1 LPFSLSETF
10 GNFRGAYV
18 FLVRTRDFLKVDRY
32 DFQKKPRNFRSQNCQ
47 KLPGSRCAFA
57 VANPPEVITDDGR
70 VRYRTVADVSSQA
83 SNRGASRRV
92 RDTRPDARVQPASI
106 RPPHEGCRKQAR
118 GESKEPPGT
127 MSQVRTFAGL
137 RIQDREGKKLATVA
151 VEVSRRG
158 VRLEGKK
165 GTLGNFPYQ
174 SIGSWTRAS
183 ARSLGLVVA
192 ANDAQ
197 REVILHADDPKVV
210 EAVLTAIDAMVQS
223 ILHEMSNSPG
233 GTDAMQTTNV
243 EATYATPNASSGSEG
258 EGEVGG
264 DGTTRAS
271 SSPAEVS
278 SKDGPQMT
286 RTESVAKMR
295 AAAADKKRREAENR
309 AVLAERDLAATVK
322 ELAELRATLAASGA
336 EGADTAVNNSP
347 DATGLASDLKLAQLE
362 EELRNVRAQ
371 LDSAIERQDAVAE
384 RELRVSNRERAVAE
398 AELEDV
404 EAEEALK
411 TQLAEASN
419 GARDAERA
427 LEASAREVERLR
439 SELDEMPRIIP
450 ASPVQGVNDAGR
462 LAELERER
470 DEWRARSENLSEEL
484 DKAKAAAEAAAQV
497 SEALAA
503 KAATPAKSAA
513 SEKAAAT
520 SAPFSPE
527 DESLRAEALRRAADS
542 ERECTA
548 AREETREARRASKE
562 AAWRADVAEEKA
574 KVAEGRAAAAE
585 ARARQSAA
593 AAESAGSLNLEA
605 AGVEAK
611 TELVDVKIKL
621 RAATAELSEAKKAVD
636 GAREEADS
644 ARAAAAQLSASAAT
658 NAAAAAAYYSMQQGA
673 GGMDHR
679 EADTKAKDA
688 SSEVYSR
695 MATDADA
702 ARIGTPGSSG
712 NSPHTSATAAAT
724 AVAMQSHA
732 EAEGLRIELEQA
744 RSDLRRH
751 EERARAVAG
760 DLDAAWTSAGEAHMG
775 SRHLATELDRA
786 KAESDLLAHELQGN
800 KSYELIA
807 SERARFEA
815 RLAAANDVS
824 RRLGEEKGDLEA
836 ALKAESRERARVEH
850 ARETLEKH
858 LTDADTQIAS
868 LREELARTLGHL
880 TAARDEA
887 AAASLARTELE
898 IEMRSMRHD
907 ADEVTARLD
916 EHADANASELEAA
929 ARDRTRLAE
938 ALREVTAERDAALR
952 R

>member
-1 LPFSLSETF
+1 
-10 GNFRGAYV
+10 
-18 FLVRTRDFLKVDRY
+18 
-32 DFQKKPRNFRSQNCQ
+32 
-47 KLPGSRCAFA
+47 
-57 VANPPEVITDDGR
+57 
-70 VRYRTVADVSSQA
+70 
-83 SNRGASRRV
+83 
-92 RDTRPDARVQPASI
+92 
-106 RPPHEGCRKQAR
+106 
-118 GESKEPPGT
+118 

-183 ARSLGLVVA
+183 TRSLGLVVA

-322 ELAELRATLAASGA
+322 ELAELRATLATSGA

-371 LDSAIERQDAVAE
+371 LDSAIERRDAVAE

-411 TQLAEASN
+411 TQLTEVSN
-419 GARDAERA
+419 GRRDAERA

-439 SELDEMPRIIP
+439 SELDERPRIIP
-450 ASPVQGVNDAGR
+450 ATPAQSND
-462 LAELERER
+462 AELERER

-503 KAATPAKSAA
+503 KAATPAKSAT
-513 SEKAAAT
+513 SEKSAAT

-621 RAATAELSEAKKAVD
+621 RAAEAELSEAKKAVD

-658 NAAAAAAYYSMQQGA
+658 NAAAAAAYYSMQQGG

-695 MATDADA
+695 MATDAD
-702 ARIGTPGSSG
+702 RIGTPGSSG

-907 ADEVTARLD
+907 ADEVTRRLD

>member
-1 LPFSLSETF
+1 
-10 GNFRGAYV
+10 
-18 FLVRTRDFLKVDRY
+18 
-32 DFQKKPRNFRSQNCQ
+32 
-47 KLPGSRCAFA
+47 
-57 VANPPEVITDDGR
+57 
-70 VRYRTVADVSSQA
+70 
-83 SNRGASRRV
+83 
-92 RDTRPDARVQPASI
+92 
-106 RPPHEGCRKQAR
+106 
-118 GESKEPPGT
+118 

-183 ARSLGLVVA
+183 TRSLGLVVA

-258 EGEVGG
+258 EGELGG

-322 ELAELRATLAASGA
+322 ELAELRATLATSGA

-347 DATGLASDLKLAQLE
+347 DATGLASDLKVAQLE

-384 RELRVSNRERAVAE
+384 HELRVSNRERAVAE

-411 TQLAEASN
+411 TQLTEASN
-419 GARDAERA
+419 GRRDAERA

-439 SELDEMPRIIP
+439 SELDERPRIIP
-450 ASPVQGVNDAGR
+450 ATPARSND
-462 LAELERER
+462 AELERER

-513 SEKAAAT
+513 SEKST
-520 SAPFSPE
+520 SSAPFSPE

-593 AAESAGSLNLEA
+593 AAEAAGSLNLEA

-621 RAATAELSEAKKAVD
+621 RAAEAELSEAKKAVD

-695 MATDADA
+695 MATDAD
-702 ARIGTPGSSG
+702 RIGTPGSSG

-807 SERARFEA
+807 SERARFEG

-858 LTDADTQIAS
+858 LTDADMQIAS

-887 AAASLARTELE
+887 ASASLARTELE

-907 ADEVTARLD
+907 TDEVTRRLD

>member
-1 LPFSLSETF
+1 
-10 GNFRGAYV
+10 
-18 FLVRTRDFLKVDRY
+18 
-32 DFQKKPRNFRSQNCQ
+32 
-47 KLPGSRCAFA
+47 
-57 VANPPEVITDDGR
+57 
-70 VRYRTVADVSSQA
+70 
-83 SNRGASRRV
+83 
-92 RDTRPDARVQPASI
+92 
-106 RPPHEGCRKQAR
+106 
-118 GESKEPPGT
+118 

-183 ARSLGLVVA
+183 TRSLGLVVA

-322 ELAELRATLAASGA
+322 ELAELRATLATSGA

-347 DATGLASDLKLAQLE
+347 DATGLASDLKVAQLE

-371 LDSAIERQDAVAE
+371 LDSAIERRDAVAE

-411 TQLAEASN
+411 TQLTEASN
-419 GARDAERA
+419 GRRDAERA

-439 SELDEMPRIIP
+439 SELDERPRIIP
-450 ASPVQGVNDAGR
+450 ATPARSNDAGR

-503 KAATPAKSAA
+503 KAATPAKSAT
-513 SEKAAAT
+513 SEKSAAT

-621 RAATAELSEAKKAVD
+621 RAAEAELSEAKKAVD

-658 NAAAAAAYYSMQQGA
+658 NAAAAAAYYSMQQ
-673 GGMDHR
+673 
-679 EADTKAKDA
+679 
-688 SSEVYSR
+688 
-695 MATDADA
+695 
-702 ARIGTPGSSG
+702 
-712 NSPHTSATAAAT
+712 AAA
-724 AVAMQSHA
+724 
-732 EAEGLRIELEQA
+732 G
-744 RSDLRRH
+744 
-751 EERARAVAG
+751 
-760 DLDAAWTSAGEAHMG
+760 WT
-775 SRHLATELDRA
+775 
-786 KAESDLLAHELQGN
+786 
-800 KSYELIA
+800 
-807 SERARFEA
+807 
-815 RLAAANDVS
+815 
-824 RRLGEEKGDLEA
+824 
-836 ALKAESRERARVEH
+836 
-850 ARETLEKH
+850 
-858 LTDADTQIAS
+858 
-868 LREELARTLGHL
+868 
-880 TAARDEA
+880 
-887 AAASLARTELE
+887 
-898 IEMRSMRHD
+898 
-907 ADEVTARLD
+907 TARL
-916 EHADANASELEAA
+916 
-929 ARDRTRLAE
+929 TR
-938 ALREVTAERDAALR
+938 RPRMR
-952 R
+952 RVRCTPAWRRMRRGPNWNPGVVW

>member
-1 LPFSLSETF
+1 
-10 GNFRGAYV
+10 
-18 FLVRTRDFLKVDRY
+18 
-32 DFQKKPRNFRSQNCQ
+32 
-47 KLPGSRCAFA
+47 
-57 VANPPEVITDDGR
+57 
-70 VRYRTVADVSSQA
+70 
-83 SNRGASRRV
+83 
-92 RDTRPDARVQPASI
+92 
-106 RPPHEGCRKQAR
+106 
-118 GESKEPPGT
+118 

-183 ARSLGLVVA
+183 TRSLGLVVA

-322 ELAELRATLAASGA
+322 ELAELRATLATSGA

-371 LDSAIERQDAVAE
+371 LDSAIERRDAVAE

-411 TQLAEASN
+411 TQLTEASN
-419 GARDAERA
+419 GRRDAERA

-439 SELDEMPRIIP
+439 SELDERPRIIP
-450 ASPVQGVNDAGR
+450 ATPARSNDAGR

-503 KAATPAKSAA
+503 KAATPAKSAT
-513 SEKAAAT
+513 SEKSAAT
-520 SAPFSPE
+520 SAPFSSRGRVPPGGGA
-527 DESLRAEALRRAADS
+527 S
-542 ERECTA
+542 
-548 AREETREARRASKE
+548 TR
-562 AAWRADVAEEKA
+562 
-574 KVAEGRAAAAE
+574 G
-585 ARARQSAA
+585 
-593 AAESAGSLNLEA
+593 GL
-605 AGVEAK
+605 
-611 TELVDVKIKL
+611 
-621 RAATAELSEAKKAVD
+621 
-636 GAREEADS
+636 GAR
-644 ARAAAAQLSASAAT
+644 
-658 NAAAAAAYYSMQQGA
+658 
-673 GGMDHR
+673 
-679 EADTKAKDA
+679 
-688 SSEVYSR
+688 VY
-695 MATDADA
+695 
-702 ARIGTPGSSG
+702 GCP
-712 NSPHTSATAAAT
+712 
-724 AVAMQSHA
+724 
-732 EAEGLRIELEQA
+732 
-744 RSDLRRH
+744 
-751 EERARAVAG
+751 
-760 DLDAAWTSAGEAHMG
+760 
-775 SRHLATELDRA
+775 
-786 KAESDLLAHELQGN
+786 
-800 KSYELIA
+800 
-807 SERARFEA
+807 
-815 RLAAANDVS
+815 
-824 RRLGEEKGDLEA
+824 
-836 ALKAESRERARVEH
+836 
-850 ARETLEKH
+850 
-858 LTDADTQIAS
+858 
-868 LREELARTLGHL
+868 
-880 TAARDEA
+880 
-887 AAASLARTELE
+887 
-898 IEMRSMRHD
+898 
-907 ADEVTARLD
+907 
-916 EHADANASELEAA
+916 
-929 ARDRTRLAE
+929 
-938 ALREVTAERDAALR
+938 
-952 R
+952 

>member
-1 LPFSLSETF
+1 
-10 GNFRGAYV
+10 
-18 FLVRTRDFLKVDRY
+18 
-32 DFQKKPRNFRSQNCQ
+32 
-47 KLPGSRCAFA
+47 
-57 VANPPEVITDDGR
+57 
-70 VRYRTVADVSSQA
+70 
-83 SNRGASRRV
+83 
-92 RDTRPDARVQPASI
+92 
-106 RPPHEGCRKQAR
+106 
-118 GESKEPPGT
+118 

-183 ARSLGLVVA
+183 TRSLGLVVA

-322 ELAELRATLAASGA
+322 ELAELRATLATSGA

-347 DATGLASDLKLAQLE
+347 DATGLASDLKVAQLE

-371 LDSAIERQDAVAE
+371 LDSAIERRDAVAE

-411 TQLAEASN
+411 TQLTEASN
-419 GARDAERA
+419 GRRDAERA

-439 SELDEMPRIIP
+439 SELDERPRIIP
-450 ASPVQGVNDAGR
+450 ATPARSNDAGR

-503 KAATPAKSAA
+503 KAATPAKSAT
-513 SEKAAAT
+513 SEKSAAT

-621 RAATAELSEAKKAVD
+621 RAAEAELSEAKKAVD

-658 NAAAAAAYYSMQQGA
+658 NAAAAAAYYSMQQGG

-702 ARIGTPGSSG
+702 A
-712 NSPHTSATAAAT
+712 
-724 AVAMQSHA
+724 
-732 EAEGLRIELEQA
+732 ELEPRGRLVIHRIRQPPP
-744 RSDLRRH
+744 RR
-751 EERARAVAG
+751 RRW
-760 DLDAAWTSAGEAHMG
+760 LCSPT
-775 SRHLATELDRA
+775 
-786 KAESDLLAHELQGN
+786 
-800 KSYELIA
+800 
-807 SERARFEA
+807 
-815 RLAAANDVS
+815 
-824 RRLGEEKGDLEA
+824 RRL
-836 ALKAESRERARVEH
+836 RAS
-850 ARETLEKH
+850 
-858 LTDADTQIAS
+858 AS
-868 LREELARTLGHL
+868 
-880 TAARDEA
+880 
-887 AAASLARTELE
+887 SW
-898 IEMRSMRHD
+898 
-907 ADEVTARLD
+907 
-916 EHADANASELEAA
+916 N
-929 ARDRTRLAE
+929 
-938 ALREVTAERDAALR
+938 R
-952 R
+952 RGPI

>member
-1 LPFSLSETF
+1 
-10 GNFRGAYV
+10 
-18 FLVRTRDFLKVDRY
+18 
-32 DFQKKPRNFRSQNCQ
+32 
-47 KLPGSRCAFA
+47 
-57 VANPPEVITDDGR
+57 
-70 VRYRTVADVSSQA
+70 
-83 SNRGASRRV
+83 
-92 RDTRPDARVQPASI
+92 
-106 RPPHEGCRKQAR
+106 
-118 GESKEPPGT
+118 

-183 ARSLGLVVA
+183 TRSLGLVVA

-258 EGEVGG
+258 EGELGG

-322 ELAELRATLAASGA
+322 ELAELRATLATSGA

-347 DATGLASDLKLAQLE
+347 DATGLASDLKVAQLE

-411 TQLAEASN
+411 TQLTEALN

-439 SELDEMPRIIP
+439 SELDERPRIIP
-450 ASPVQGVNDAGR
+450 ATPARSNDAGR

-513 SEKAAAT
+513 SEKST
-520 SAPFSPE
+520 SSAPFSPE

-621 RAATAELSEAKKAVD
+621 RAAEAELSEAKKAVD

-658 NAAAAAAYYSMQQGA
+658 NAAAAAAYYSMQQGG

-760 DLDAAWTSAGEAHMG
+760 DLDAAWTSAVEAHMG

-907 ADEVTARLD
+907 ADEVTRRLD

-938 ALREVTAERDAALR
+938 AVREVTAERDAALR

>member
-1 LPFSLSETF
+1 
-10 GNFRGAYV
+10 
-18 FLVRTRDFLKVDRY
+18 
-32 DFQKKPRNFRSQNCQ
+32 
-47 KLPGSRCAFA
+47 
-57 VANPPEVITDDGR
+57 
-70 VRYRTVADVSSQA
+70 
-83 SNRGASRRV
+83 
-92 RDTRPDARVQPASI
+92 
-106 RPPHEGCRKQAR
+106 
-118 GESKEPPGT
+118 

-183 ARSLGLVVA
+183 TRSLGLVVA

-258 EGEVGG
+258 EGELGG

-322 ELAELRATLAASGA
+322 ELAELRATLATSGA

-347 DATGLASDLKLAQLE
+347 DATGLVSDLKLAQLE

-371 LDSAIERQDAVAE
+371 LDSAIERRDAVAE

-411 TQLAEASN
+411 TQLTEASN
-419 GARDAERA
+419 GRRDAERA

-439 SELDEMPRIIP
+439 SELDERPRIIP
-450 ASPVQGVNDAGR
+450 ATPAQSND
-462 LAELERER
+462 AELERER

-503 KAATPAKSAA
+503 KAATPAKSAT
-513 SEKAAAT
+513 SEKSAAT

-621 RAATAELSEAKKAVD
+621 RAAEAELSEAKKAVD

-658 NAAAAAAYYSMQQGA
+658 NAAAAAAYYSMQHGT

-695 MATDADA
+695 MATDAD
-702 ARIGTPGSSG
+702 RIGTPGSSG

-907 ADEVTARLD
+907 ADEVTRRLD

>member
-1 LPFSLSETF
+1 
-10 GNFRGAYV
+10 
-18 FLVRTRDFLKVDRY
+18 
-32 DFQKKPRNFRSQNCQ
+32 
-47 KLPGSRCAFA
+47 
-57 VANPPEVITDDGR
+57 
-70 VRYRTVADVSSQA
+70 
-83 SNRGASRRV
+83 
-92 RDTRPDARVQPASI
+92 
-106 RPPHEGCRKQAR
+106 
-118 GESKEPPGT
+118 

-183 ARSLGLVVA
+183 TRSLGLVVA

-210 EAVLTAIDAMVQS
+210 EAVLIAIDAMVQA
-223 ILHEMSNSPG
+223 ILHEMSNYPG

-322 ELAELRATLAASGA
+322 ELAELRATLATSGA

-513 SEKAAAT
+513 SEKSAAT

-542 ERECTA
+542 ERELTA

-621 RAATAELSEAKKAVD
+621 RAAEAELSEAKKAVD

-658 NAAAAAAYYSMQQGA
+658 NAAAAAAYYSMQQSGV
-673 GGMDHR
+673 GMDHR

-824 RRLGEEKGDLEA
+824 RRLGEEKGDVEA

-907 ADEVTARLD
+907 ADEVTRRLD

>member
-1 LPFSLSETF
+1 
-10 GNFRGAYV
+10 
-18 FLVRTRDFLKVDRY
+18 
-32 DFQKKPRNFRSQNCQ
+32 
-47 KLPGSRCAFA
+47 
-57 VANPPEVITDDGR
+57 
-70 VRYRTVADVSSQA
+70 
-83 SNRGASRRV
+83 
-92 RDTRPDARVQPASI
+92 
-106 RPPHEGCRKQAR
+106 
-118 GESKEPPGT
+118 

-183 ARSLGLVVA
+183 TRSLGLVVA

-258 EGEVGG
+258 EGELGG

-322 ELAELRATLAASGA
+322 ELAELRATLATSGA

-347 DATGLASDLKLAQLE
+347 DATGLASDLKVAQLE

-371 LDSAIERQDAVAE
+371 LDSAIERRDAVAE

-411 TQLAEASN
+411 TQLTEASN
-419 GARDAERA
+419 GRRDAERA

-439 SELDEMPRIIP
+439 SELDERPRIIP
-450 ASPVQGVNDAGR
+450 ATPVQGVNDAGR

-513 SEKAAAT
+513 SEKSAAT

-574 KVAEGRAAAAE
+574 KVVEGRAAAAE

-593 AAESAGSLNLEA
+593 AAEAAGSLNLEA

-621 RAATAELSEAKKAVD
+621 RAAEAELSEAKKAVD

-658 NAAAAAAYYSMQQGA
+658 NAAAAAAYYSMQQGG

-695 MATDADA
+695 MATDAD
-702 ARIGTPGSSG
+702 RIGTPGSSG

-907 ADEVTARLD
+907 ADEVTRRLD

>member
-1 LPFSLSETF
+1 
-10 GNFRGAYV
+10 
-18 FLVRTRDFLKVDRY
+18 
-32 DFQKKPRNFRSQNCQ
+32 
-47 KLPGSRCAFA
+47 
-57 VANPPEVITDDGR
+57 
-70 VRYRTVADVSSQA
+70 
-83 SNRGASRRV
+83 
-92 RDTRPDARVQPASI
+92 
-106 RPPHEGCRKQAR
+106 
-118 GESKEPPGT
+118 

-183 ARSLGLVVA
+183 TRSLGLVVA

-322 ELAELRATLAASGA
+322 ELAELRATLATSGA

-347 DATGLASDLKLAQLE
+347 DATGLASDLKVAQLE

-371 LDSAIERQDAVAE
+371 LDSAIERRDAVAE

-411 TQLAEASN
+411 TQLTEASN
-419 GARDAERA
+419 GRRDAERA

-439 SELDEMPRIIP
+439 SELDERPRIIP
-450 ASPVQGVNDAGR
+450 ATPARSNDAGR

-503 KAATPAKSAA
+503 KAATPAKSAT
-513 SEKAAAT
+513 SEKSAAT

-621 RAATAELSEAKKAVD
+621 RAAEAELSEAKKAVD

-658 NAAAAAAYYSMQQGA
+658 NAAAAAAYYSMQQ
-673 GGMDHR
+673 
-679 EADTKAKDA
+679 
-688 SSEVYSR
+688 
-695 MATDADA
+695 
-702 ARIGTPGSSG
+702 
-712 NSPHTSATAAAT
+712 AAA
-724 AVAMQSHA
+724 
-732 EAEGLRIELEQA
+732 G
-744 RSDLRRH
+744 
-751 EERARAVAG
+751 
-760 DLDAAWTSAGEAHMG
+760 WT
-775 SRHLATELDRA
+775 
-786 KAESDLLAHELQGN
+786 
-800 KSYELIA
+800 
-807 SERARFEA
+807 
-815 RLAAANDVS
+815 
-824 RRLGEEKGDLEA
+824 
-836 ALKAESRERARVEH
+836 
-850 ARETLEKH
+850 
-858 LTDADTQIAS
+858 
-868 LREELARTLGHL
+868 
-880 TAARDEA
+880 
-887 AAASLARTELE
+887 
-898 IEMRSMRHD
+898 
-907 ADEVTARLD
+907 TARLTRRPRMRRVRCTP
-916 EHADANASELEAA
+916 AWRRMPTRPELEP
-929 ARDRTRLAE
+929 RGRLVIHRIRQPPPRRRRWLCSPTRR
-938 ALREVTAERDAALR
+938 LRASASSWNR
-952 R
+952 RGPI

>member
-1 LPFSLSETF
+1 
-10 GNFRGAYV
+10 
-18 FLVRTRDFLKVDRY
+18 
-32 DFQKKPRNFRSQNCQ
+32 
-47 KLPGSRCAFA
+47 
-57 VANPPEVITDDGR
+57 
-70 VRYRTVADVSSQA
+70 
-83 SNRGASRRV
+83 
-92 RDTRPDARVQPASI
+92 
-106 RPPHEGCRKQAR
+106 
-118 GESKEPPGT
+118 

-183 ARSLGLVVA
+183 TRSLGLVVA

-322 ELAELRATLAASGA
+322 ELAELRATLATSGA

-371 LDSAIERQDAVAE
+371 LDSAIERRDAVAE

-411 TQLAEASN
+411 TQLTEASN
-419 GARDAERA
+419 GRRDAERA

-439 SELDEMPRIIP
+439 SELDERPRIIP
-450 ASPVQGVNDAGR
+450 ATPAQSND
-462 LAELERER
+462 AELERER

-503 KAATPAKSAA
+503 KAATPAKSAT
-513 SEKAAAT
+513 SEKSAAT

-574 KVAEGRAAAAE
+574 KVAEGQAAAAE

-621 RAATAELSEAKKAVD
+621 RAAEAELSEAKKAVD

-658 NAAAAAAYYSMQQGA
+658 NAAAAAAYYSMQHGT

-695 MATDADA
+695 MATDAD
-702 ARIGTPGSSG
+702 RIGTPGSSG

-907 ADEVTARLD
+907 ADEVTRRLD

>member
-1 LPFSLSETF
+1 
-10 GNFRGAYV
+10 
-18 FLVRTRDFLKVDRY
+18 
-32 DFQKKPRNFRSQNCQ
+32 
-47 KLPGSRCAFA
+47 
-57 VANPPEVITDDGR
+57 
-70 VRYRTVADVSSQA
+70 
-83 SNRGASRRV
+83 
-92 RDTRPDARVQPASI
+92 
-106 RPPHEGCRKQAR
+106 
-118 GESKEPPGT
+118 

-183 ARSLGLVVA
+183 TRSLGLVVA

-258 EGEVGG
+258 EGELGG

-322 ELAELRATLAASGA
+322 ELAELRATLATSGA

-347 DATGLASDLKLAQLE
+347 DATGLASDLKVAQLE

-371 LDSAIERQDAVAE
+371 LDSAIERRDAVAE

-411 TQLAEASN
+411 TQLTEASN
-419 GARDAERA
+419 GRRDAERA

-439 SELDEMPRIIP
+439 SELDERPRVIP
-450 ASPVQGVNDAGR
+450 ATPAQSND
-462 LAELERER
+462 AELERER

-503 KAATPAKSAA
+503 KAATPAKSAT
-513 SEKAAAT
+513 SEKSAAT

-593 AAESAGSLNLEA
+593 AAEAAGSLNLEA

-621 RAATAELSEAKKAVD
+621 RAAEAELSEAKKAVD

-658 NAAAAAAYYSMQQGA
+658 NAAAAAAYYSMQQGG

-695 MATDADA
+695 MATDAD
-702 ARIGTPGSSG
+702 RIGTPGSSG

-907 ADEVTARLD
+907 ADEVTRRLD

>member
-1 LPFSLSETF
+1 
-10 GNFRGAYV
+10 
-18 FLVRTRDFLKVDRY
+18 
-32 DFQKKPRNFRSQNCQ
+32 
-47 KLPGSRCAFA
+47 
-57 VANPPEVITDDGR
+57 
-70 VRYRTVADVSSQA
+70 
-83 SNRGASRRV
+83 
-92 RDTRPDARVQPASI
+92 
-106 RPPHEGCRKQAR
+106 
-118 GESKEPPGT
+118 

-183 ARSLGLVVA
+183 TRSLGLVVA

-258 EGEVGG
+258 EGELGG

-322 ELAELRATLAASGA
+322 ELAELRATLATSGA

-347 DATGLASDLKLAQLE
+347 DATGLASDLKVAQLE

-371 LDSAIERQDAVAE
+371 LDSAIERRDAVAE

-411 TQLAEASN
+411 TQLTEALN

-439 SELDEMPRIIP
+439 SELDERPRIIP
-450 ASPVQGVNDAGR
+450 ATPAQSND
-462 LAELERER
+462 AELERER

-503 KAATPAKSAA
+503 KAATPAKPAK
-513 SEKAAAT
+513 SEKSAAT

-593 AAESAGSLNLEA
+593 AAEAAGSLNLEA

-621 RAATAELSEAKKAVD
+621 RAAEAELSEAKKAVD

-658 NAAAAAAYYSMQQGA
+658 NAAAAAAYYSMQQGG

-702 ARIGTPGSSG
+702 DRIGTPGSSG

-907 ADEVTARLD
+907 ADEVTRRLD

>member
-1 LPFSLSETF
+1 
-10 GNFRGAYV
+10 
-18 FLVRTRDFLKVDRY
+18 
-32 DFQKKPRNFRSQNCQ
+32 
-47 KLPGSRCAFA
+47 
-57 VANPPEVITDDGR
+57 
-70 VRYRTVADVSSQA
+70 
-83 SNRGASRRV
+83 
-92 RDTRPDARVQPASI
+92 
-106 RPPHEGCRKQAR
+106 
-118 GESKEPPGT
+118 

-183 ARSLGLVVA
+183 TRSLGLVVA

-258 EGEVGG
+258 EGELGG

-322 ELAELRATLAASGA
+322 ELAELRATLATSGA

-347 DATGLASDLKLAQLE
+347 NATGLASDLKVAQLE

-371 LDSAIERQDAVAE
+371 LDSAVERRDAVAE

-411 TQLAEASN
+411 TQLTEASN
-419 GARDAERA
+419 GRRDAERA

-450 ASPVQGVNDAGR
+450 ATPVQGVNDAGR

-503 KAATPAKSAA
+503 KAATPAKPVK
-513 SEKAAAT
+513 SEKSAAT

-621 RAATAELSEAKKAVD
+621 RAAEAELSEAKKAVD

-658 NAAAAAAYYSMQQGA
+658 NAAAAAAYYSMQQGG

-679 EADTKAKDA
+679 DADTKAKDA

-807 SERARFEA
+807 SERARFEG

-858 LTDADTQIAS
+858 LTDADMQIAS

-907 ADEVTARLD
+907 ADEVTRRLD

>member
-1 LPFSLSETF
+1 
-10 GNFRGAYV
+10 
-18 FLVRTRDFLKVDRY
+18 
-32 DFQKKPRNFRSQNCQ
+32 
-47 KLPGSRCAFA
+47 
-57 VANPPEVITDDGR
+57 
-70 VRYRTVADVSSQA
+70 
-83 SNRGASRRV
+83 
-92 RDTRPDARVQPASI
+92 
-106 RPPHEGCRKQAR
+106 
-118 GESKEPPGT
+118 

-183 ARSLGLVVA
+183 TRSLGLVVA

-322 ELAELRATLAASGA
+322 ELAELRATLATSGA

-347 DATGLASDLKLAQLE
+347 DATGLASDLKVAQLE

-411 TQLAEASN
+411 TQLTEALN

-439 SELDEMPRIIP
+439 SELDERPRIIP
-450 ASPVQGVNDAGR
+450 ATPARSNDAGR

-503 KAATPAKSAA
+503 KAATPAKSAT
-513 SEKAAAT
+513 SEKSAAT

-542 ERECTA
+542 ERELTA

-621 RAATAELSEAKKAVD
+621 RAAEAELSEAKKAVD

-658 NAAAAAAYYSMQQGA
+658 NAAAAAAYYSMQQGG

-695 MATDADA
+695 MATDAD
-702 ARIGTPGSSG
+702 RIGTPGSSG

-907 ADEVTARLD
+907 ADEVTRRLD

>member
-1 LPFSLSETF
+1 
-10 GNFRGAYV
+10 
-18 FLVRTRDFLKVDRY
+18 
-32 DFQKKPRNFRSQNCQ
+32 
-47 KLPGSRCAFA
+47 
-57 VANPPEVITDDGR
+57 
-70 VRYRTVADVSSQA
+70 
-83 SNRGASRRV
+83 
-92 RDTRPDARVQPASI
+92 
-106 RPPHEGCRKQAR
+106 
-118 GESKEPPGT
+118 

-183 ARSLGLVVA
+183 TRSLGLVVA

-322 ELAELRATLAASGA
+322 ELAELRATLATSGA

-347 DATGLASDLKLAQLE
+347 DATGLASDLKVAQLE

-371 LDSAIERQDAVAE
+371 LDSAIERRDAVAE

-411 TQLAEASN
+411 TQLVEASN

-439 SELDEMPRIIP
+439 SELDERPRIIP
-450 ASPVQGVNDAGR
+450 ATPVQGVNDAGR

-503 KAATPAKSAA
+503 KAATPAKSEKSAA
-513 SEKAAAT
+513 TSAT

-621 RAATAELSEAKKAVD
+621 RAAEAELSEAKKAVD

-658 NAAAAAAYYSMQQGA
+658 NAAAAAAYYSMQHGG

-695 MATDADA
+695 MATDAD
-702 ARIGTPGSSG
+702 RIGTPGSSG

-907 ADEVTARLD
+907 ADEVTRRLD

>member
-1 LPFSLSETF
+1 
-10 GNFRGAYV
+10 
-18 FLVRTRDFLKVDRY
+18 
-32 DFQKKPRNFRSQNCQ
+32 
-47 KLPGSRCAFA
+47 
-57 VANPPEVITDDGR
+57 
-70 VRYRTVADVSSQA
+70 
-83 SNRGASRRV
+83 
-92 RDTRPDARVQPASI
+92 
-106 RPPHEGCRKQAR
+106 
-118 GESKEPPGT
+118 

-183 ARSLGLVVA
+183 TRSLGLVVA

-322 ELAELRATLAASGA
+322 ELAELRATLATSGA

-347 DATGLASDLKLAQLE
+347 DATGLASDLKVAQLE

-411 TQLAEASN
+411 TQLTEALN

-439 SELDEMPRIIP
+439 SELDERPRIIP
-450 ASPVQGVNDAGR
+450 ATPARSNDAGR

-513 SEKAAAT
+513 SEKSAAT

-542 ERECTA
+542 ERELTA

-621 RAATAELSEAKKAVD
+621 RAAEAELSEAKKAVD

-658 NAAAAAAYYSMQQGA
+658 NAAAAAAYYSMQ
-673 GGMDHR
+673 HER
-679 EADTKAKDA
+679 
-688 SSEVYSR
+688 
-695 MATDADA
+695 
-702 ARIGTPGSSG
+702 
-712 NSPHTSATAAAT
+712 
-724 AVAMQSHA
+724 
-732 EAEGLRIELEQA
+732 
-744 RSDLRRH
+744 RRH
-751 EERARAVAG
+751 GPPRG
-760 DLDAAWTSAGEAHMG
+760 
-775 SRHLATELDRA
+775 
-786 KAESDLLAHELQGN
+786 
-800 KSYELIA
+800 
-807 SERARFEA
+807 
-815 RLAAANDVS
+815 
-824 RRLGEEKGDLEA
+824 
-836 ALKAESRERARVEH
+836 
-850 ARETLEKH
+850 
-858 LTDADTQIAS
+858 
-868 LREELARTLGHL
+868 
-880 TAARDEA
+880 
-887 AAASLARTELE
+887 
-898 IEMRSMRHD
+898 
-907 ADEVTARLD
+907 
-916 EHADANASELEAA
+916 
-929 ARDRTRLAE
+929 
-938 ALREVTAERDAALR
+938 
-952 R
+952 

>member
-1 LPFSLSETF
+1 
-10 GNFRGAYV
+10 
-18 FLVRTRDFLKVDRY
+18 
-32 DFQKKPRNFRSQNCQ
+32 
-47 KLPGSRCAFA
+47 
-57 VANPPEVITDDGR
+57 
-70 VRYRTVADVSSQA
+70 
-83 SNRGASRRV
+83 
-92 RDTRPDARVQPASI
+92 
-106 RPPHEGCRKQAR
+106 
-118 GESKEPPGT
+118 

-183 ARSLGLVVA
+183 TRSLGLVVA

-258 EGEVGG
+258 EGELGG

-322 ELAELRATLAASGA
+322 ELAELRATLATSGA

-347 DATGLASDLKLAQLE
+347 DATGLASDLKVAQLE

-371 LDSAIERQDAVAE
+371 LDSAIERRDAVAE

-411 TQLAEASN
+411 TQLTEASN
-419 GARDAERA
+419 GRRDAERA
-427 LEASAREVERLR
+427 LEASAREVERLQ

-450 ASPVQGVNDAGR
+450 ATPVQSNDAGR

-484 DKAKAAAEAAAQV
+484 DKAKAAAEAAAHV

-503 KAATPAKSAA
+503 KAATPAKPAK
-513 SEKAAAT
+513 SEKAAAS

-621 RAATAELSEAKKAVD
+621 RAAEAELSEAKKAVD

-658 NAAAAAAYYSMQQGA
+658 NAAAAAAYYSMQQGG

-695 MATDADA
+695 MATDAD
-702 ARIGTPGSSG
+702 RIGTPGSSG

-907 ADEVTARLD
+907 ADEVTRRLD

>member
-1 LPFSLSETF
+1 
-10 GNFRGAYV
+10 
-18 FLVRTRDFLKVDRY
+18 
-32 DFQKKPRNFRSQNCQ
+32 
-47 KLPGSRCAFA
+47 
-57 VANPPEVITDDGR
+57 
-70 VRYRTVADVSSQA
+70 
-83 SNRGASRRV
+83 
-92 RDTRPDARVQPASI
+92 
-106 RPPHEGCRKQAR
+106 
-118 GESKEPPGT
+118 

-183 ARSLGLVVA
+183 TRSLGLVVA

-258 EGEVGG
+258 EGELGG

-322 ELAELRATLAASGA
+322 ELAELRATLATSGA

-347 DATGLASDLKLAQLE
+347 DATGLASDLKVAQLE

-371 LDSAIERQDAVAE
+371 LDSAVERRDAVAE

-411 TQLAEASN
+411 TQLTEALN

-427 LEASAREVERLR
+427 LEASVREVERLR

-450 ASPVQGVNDAGR
+450 ATPVQSNDAGR

-503 KAATPAKSAA
+503 KAATPAKPAA
-513 SEKAAAT
+513 SEKSAAT

-621 RAATAELSEAKKAVD
+621 RAAEAELSEAKKAVD

-658 NAAAAAAYYSMQQGA
+658 NAAAAAAYYSMQQG
-673 GGMDHR
+673 GIGMDHR

-695 MATDADA
+695 MATDAD
-702 ARIGTPGSSG
+702 RIGTPGSSG

-858 LTDADTQIAS
+858 LTDADMQIAS

-907 ADEVTARLD
+907 ADEVTRRLD

>member
-1 LPFSLSETF
+1 
-10 GNFRGAYV
+10 
-18 FLVRTRDFLKVDRY
+18 
-32 DFQKKPRNFRSQNCQ
+32 
-47 KLPGSRCAFA
+47 
-57 VANPPEVITDDGR
+57 
-70 VRYRTVADVSSQA
+70 
-83 SNRGASRRV
+83 
-92 RDTRPDARVQPASI
+92 
-106 RPPHEGCRKQAR
+106 
-118 GESKEPPGT
+118 

-183 ARSLGLVVA
+183 TRSLGLVVA

-322 ELAELRATLAASGA
+322 ELAELRATLATSGA

-371 LDSAIERQDAVAE
+371 LDSAIERRDAVAE

-411 TQLAEASN
+411 TQLTEASN
-419 GARDAERA
+419 GRRDAERA

-439 SELDEMPRIIP
+439 SELDERPRIIP
-450 ASPVQGVNDAGR
+450 ATPAQSND
-462 LAELERER
+462 AELERER

-503 KAATPAKSAA
+503 KAATPAKPAK
-513 SEKAAAT
+513 SEKSAAT

-621 RAATAELSEAKKAVD
+621 RAAEAELSEAKKAVD

-658 NAAAAAAYYSMQQGA
+658 NAAAAAAYYSMQHGT

-695 MATDADA
+695 MATDAD
-702 ARIGTPGSSG
+702 RIGTPGSSG

-907 ADEVTARLD
+907 ADEVTRRLD

>member
-1 LPFSLSETF
+1 
-10 GNFRGAYV
+10 
-18 FLVRTRDFLKVDRY
+18 
-32 DFQKKPRNFRSQNCQ
+32 
-47 KLPGSRCAFA
+47 
-57 VANPPEVITDDGR
+57 
-70 VRYRTVADVSSQA
+70 
-83 SNRGASRRV
+83 
-92 RDTRPDARVQPASI
+92 
-106 RPPHEGCRKQAR
+106 
-118 GESKEPPGT
+118 

-151 VEVSRRG
+151 MEVSRRG

-183 ARSLGLVVA
+183 TRSLGLVVA

-210 EAVLTAIDAMVQS
+210 EAVLIAIDAMVQS

-264 DGTTRAS
+264 DGTTRIS

-347 DATGLASDLKLAQLE
+347 DATGLASDLKVAQLE

-411 TQLAEASN
+411 TQLTEALN

-427 LEASAREVERLR
+427 LEASARDVERLR
-439 SELDEMPRIIP
+439 SELDERPRIIP
-450 ASPVQGVNDAGR
+450 ATPARSNDAGR

-513 SEKAAAT
+513 SEKSAAT
-520 SAPFSPE
+520 LAPFSPE

-621 RAATAELSEAKKAVD
+621 RAAEAELSEAKKAVD

-658 NAAAAAAYYSMQQGA
+658 NAAAAAAYYSMQQSGV
-673 GGMDHR
+673 GMDHR

-712 NSPHTSATAAAT
+712 NSPHTSPTAAAT

-751 EERARAVAG
+751 
-760 DLDAAWTSAGEAHMG
+760 
-775 SRHLATELDRA
+775 
-786 KAESDLLAHELQGN
+786 
-800 KSYELIA
+800 
-807 SERARFEA
+807 
-815 RLAAANDVS
+815 
-824 RRLGEEKGDLEA
+824 
-836 ALKAESRERARVEH
+836 
-850 ARETLEKH
+850 
-858 LTDADTQIAS
+858 
-868 LREELARTLGHL
+868 
-880 TAARDEA
+880 
-887 AAASLARTELE
+887 
-898 IEMRSMRHD
+898 
-907 ADEVTARLD
+907 
-916 EHADANASELEAA
+916 
-929 ARDRTRLAE
+929 
-938 ALREVTAERDAALR
+938 
-952 R
+952 

>member
-1 LPFSLSETF
+1 
-10 GNFRGAYV
+10 
-18 FLVRTRDFLKVDRY
+18 
-32 DFQKKPRNFRSQNCQ
+32 
-47 KLPGSRCAFA
+47 
-57 VANPPEVITDDGR
+57 
-70 VRYRTVADVSSQA
+70 
-83 SNRGASRRV
+83 
-92 RDTRPDARVQPASI
+92 
-106 RPPHEGCRKQAR
+106 
-118 GESKEPPGT
+118 

-183 ARSLGLVVA
+183 TRSLGLVVA

-258 EGEVGG
+258 EGELGG

-322 ELAELRATLAASGA
+322 ELAELRATLATSGA

-347 DATGLASDLKLAQLE
+347 DATGLASDLKVAQLE
-362 EELRNVRAQ
+362 EELRNMRAQ

-411 TQLAEASN
+411 TQLTEASN
-419 GARDAERA
+419 GRRDAERA

-439 SELDEMPRIIP
+439 SELDERPRIIP
-450 ASPVQGVNDAGR
+450 ATPARSNDAGR

-503 KAATPAKSAA
+503 KAATPAKPAK
-513 SEKAAAT
+513 SEKSAAT

-593 AAESAGSLNLEA
+593 AAEAAGSLNLEA

-621 RAATAELSEAKKAVD
+621 RAAEAELSEAKKAVD

-695 MATDADA
+695 MATDAD
-702 ARIGTPGSSG
+702 RIGTPGSSG

-907 ADEVTARLD
+907 ADEVTRRLD

>member
-1 LPFSLSETF
+1 
-10 GNFRGAYV
+10 
-18 FLVRTRDFLKVDRY
+18 
-32 DFQKKPRNFRSQNCQ
+32 
-47 KLPGSRCAFA
+47 
-57 VANPPEVITDDGR
+57 
-70 VRYRTVADVSSQA
+70 
-83 SNRGASRRV
+83 
-92 RDTRPDARVQPASI
+92 
-106 RPPHEGCRKQAR
+106 
-118 GESKEPPGT
+118 

-233 GTDAMQTTNV
+233 GTAAMQTTNV

-264 DGTTRAS
+264 DGTTRTS

-278 SKDGPQMT
+278 SKDGQQMT

-322 ELAELRATLAASGA
+322 ELAELRATLATSGA

-347 DATGLASDLKLAQLE
+347 DATGLASDLKVAQLE

-371 LDSAIERQDAVAE
+371 LDSAIERRDAVAE

-411 TQLAEASN
+411 TQITEASN
-419 GARDAERA
+419 GRRDAERA

-439 SELDEMPRIIP
+439 SELDKMPRIIP
-450 ASPVQGVNDAGR
+450 ATPARSNDAGR

-503 KAATPAKSAA
+503 KAATPAKPAKS
-513 SEKAAAT
+513 AAT

-621 RAATAELSEAKKAVD
+621 RAAEAELSEAKKAVD

-658 NAAAAAAYYSMQQGA
+658 NAAAAAAYYSMQHSG

-679 EADTKAKDA
+679 DADTKAKDA

-744 RSDLRRH
+744 RADLRRH

-850 ARETLEKH
+850 ASETLEKH

-887 AAASLARTELE
+887 AASSLARTELE

-907 ADEVTARLD
+907 ADEVTRRLD

>member
-1 LPFSLSETF
+1 
-10 GNFRGAYV
+10 
-18 FLVRTRDFLKVDRY
+18 
-32 DFQKKPRNFRSQNCQ
+32 
-47 KLPGSRCAFA
+47 
-57 VANPPEVITDDGR
+57 
-70 VRYRTVADVSSQA
+70 
-83 SNRGASRRV
+83 
-92 RDTRPDARVQPASI
+92 
-106 RPPHEGCRKQAR
+106 
-118 GESKEPPGT
+118 

-183 ARSLGLVVA
+183 TRSLGLVVA

-322 ELAELRATLAASGA
+322 ELAELRATLATSGA

-371 LDSAIERQDAVAE
+371 LDSAIERRDAVAE

-411 TQLAEASN
+411 TQLTEASN
-419 GARDAERA
+419 GRRDAERA

-439 SELDEMPRIIP
+439 SELDERPRIIP
-450 ASPVQGVNDAGR
+450 ATPAQSND
-462 LAELERER
+462 AELERER

-503 KAATPAKSAA
+503 KAATPAKSAT
-513 SEKAAAT
+513 SEKSAAT

-621 RAATAELSEAKKAVD
+621 RAAEAELSEAKKAVD

-658 NAAAAAAYYSMQQGA
+658 NAAAAAAYYSMQQDG

-695 MATDADA
+695 MATDAD
-702 ARIGTPGSSG
+702 RIGTPGSSG

-907 ADEVTARLD
+907 ADEVTRRLD

>member
-1 LPFSLSETF
+1 
-10 GNFRGAYV
+10 
-18 FLVRTRDFLKVDRY
+18 
-32 DFQKKPRNFRSQNCQ
+32 
-47 KLPGSRCAFA
+47 
-57 VANPPEVITDDGR
+57 
-70 VRYRTVADVSSQA
+70 
-83 SNRGASRRV
+83 
-92 RDTRPDARVQPASI
+92 
-106 RPPHEGCRKQAR
+106 
-118 GESKEPPGT
+118 

-183 ARSLGLVVA
+183 TRSLGLVVA

-322 ELAELRATLAASGA
+322 ELAELRATLATSGA

-371 LDSAIERQDAVAE
+371 LDSAIERRDAVAE

-411 TQLAEASN
+411 TQLTEASN
-419 GARDAERA
+419 GRRDAERA

-439 SELDEMPRIIP
+439 SELDERPRIIP
-450 ASPVQGVNDAGR
+450 ATPAQSND
-462 LAELERER
+462 AELERER

-503 KAATPAKSAA
+503 KAATPAKPAK
-513 SEKAAAT
+513 SEKSAAT

-542 ERECTA
+542 ERECAA

-621 RAATAELSEAKKAVD
+621 RAAEAELSEAKKAVD

-658 NAAAAAAYYSMQQGA
+658 NAAAAAAYYSMQHGT

-695 MATDADA
+695 MATDAD
-702 ARIGTPGSSG
+702 RIGTPGSSG

-907 ADEVTARLD
+907 ADEVTRRLD

>member
-1 LPFSLSETF
+1 
-10 GNFRGAYV
+10 
-18 FLVRTRDFLKVDRY
+18 
-32 DFQKKPRNFRSQNCQ
+32 
-47 KLPGSRCAFA
+47 
-57 VANPPEVITDDGR
+57 
-70 VRYRTVADVSSQA
+70 
-83 SNRGASRRV
+83 
-92 RDTRPDARVQPASI
+92 
-106 RPPHEGCRKQAR
+106 
-118 GESKEPPGT
+118 

-183 ARSLGLVVA
+183 TRSLGLVVA

-322 ELAELRATLAASGA
+322 ELAELRATLATSGA

-439 SELDEMPRIIP
+439 SELDERPRIIP
-450 ASPVQGVNDAGR
+450 ATPARSNDAGR

-621 RAATAELSEAKKAVD
+621 RAAEAELSEAKKAVD

-658 NAAAAAAYYSMQQGA
+658 NAAAAAAYYSMQQG
-673 GGMDHR
+673 GIGMDHR

-695 MATDADA
+695 MATDAD
-702 ARIGTPGSSG
+702 RIGTPGSSG

-907 ADEVTARLD
+907 ADEVTRRLD

>member
-1 LPFSLSETF
+1 
-10 GNFRGAYV
+10 
-18 FLVRTRDFLKVDRY
+18 
-32 DFQKKPRNFRSQNCQ
+32 
-47 KLPGSRCAFA
+47 
-57 VANPPEVITDDGR
+57 
-70 VRYRTVADVSSQA
+70 
-83 SNRGASRRV
+83 
-92 RDTRPDARVQPASI
+92 
-106 RPPHEGCRKQAR
+106 
-118 GESKEPPGT
+118 

-183 ARSLGLVVA
+183 TRSLGLVVA

-258 EGEVGG
+258 EGELGG

-322 ELAELRATLAASGA
+322 ELAELRATLATSGA

-347 DATGLASDLKLAQLE
+347 DATGLASDLKVAQLE

-411 TQLAEASN
+411 TQLTEASN
-419 GARDAERA
+419 GRRDAERA

-439 SELDEMPRIIP
+439 SELDERPRIIP
-450 ASPVQGVNDAGR
+450 ATPARSND
-462 LAELERER
+462 AELERER

-513 SEKAAAT
+513 SEKSAAT

-542 ERECTA
+542 ERELTA

-621 RAATAELSEAKKAVD
+621 RAAEAELSEAKKAVD

-658 NAAAAAAYYSMQQGA
+658 NAAAAAAYYSMQQGG

-702 ARIGTPGSSG
+702 DRIGTPGSSG

-907 ADEVTARLD
+907 ADEVTRRLD

>member
-1 LPFSLSETF
+1 
-10 GNFRGAYV
+10 
-18 FLVRTRDFLKVDRY
+18 
-32 DFQKKPRNFRSQNCQ
+32 
-47 KLPGSRCAFA
+47 
-57 VANPPEVITDDGR
+57 
-70 VRYRTVADVSSQA
+70 
-83 SNRGASRRV
+83 
-92 RDTRPDARVQPASI
+92 
-106 RPPHEGCRKQAR
+106 
-118 GESKEPPGT
+118 

-183 ARSLGLVVA
+183 TRSLGLVVA

-258 EGEVGG
+258 EGELGG

-322 ELAELRATLAASGA
+322 ELAELRATLATSGA

-347 DATGLASDLKLAQLE
+347 DATGLASDLKVAQLE
-362 EELRNVRAQ
+362 EELRNMRAQ

-384 RELRVSNRERAVAE
+384 HELRVSNRERAVAE

-411 TQLAEASN
+411 TQLTEASN
-419 GARDAERA
+419 GRRDAERA

-439 SELDEMPRIIP
+439 SELDERPRIIP
-450 ASPVQGVNDAGR
+450 ATPARSND
-462 LAELERER
+462 AELERER

-513 SEKAAAT
+513 SEKST
-520 SAPFSPE
+520 SSAPFSPE

-593 AAESAGSLNLEA
+593 AAEAAGSLNLEA

-621 RAATAELSEAKKAVD
+621 RAAEAELSEAKKAVD

-695 MATDADA
+695 MATDAD
-702 ARIGTPGSSG
+702 RIGTPGSSG

-887 AAASLARTELE
+887 ASASLARTELE

-907 ADEVTARLD
+907 TDEVTRRLD

>member
-1 LPFSLSETF
+1 
-10 GNFRGAYV
+10 
-18 FLVRTRDFLKVDRY
+18 
-32 DFQKKPRNFRSQNCQ
+32 
-47 KLPGSRCAFA
+47 
-57 VANPPEVITDDGR
+57 
-70 VRYRTVADVSSQA
+70 
-83 SNRGASRRV
+83 
-92 RDTRPDARVQPASI
+92 
-106 RPPHEGCRKQAR
+106 
-118 GESKEPPGT
+118 

-183 ARSLGLVVA
+183 TRSLGLVVA

-258 EGEVGG
+258 EGELGG

-322 ELAELRATLAASGA
+322 ELAELRATLATSGA

-371 LDSAIERQDAVAE
+371 LDSAIERRDAVAE

-411 TQLAEASN
+411 TQITEASN
-419 GARDAERA
+419 GRRDAERA

-439 SELDEMPRIIP
+439 SELDERPRIIP
-450 ASPVQGVNDAGR
+450 ATPARSNDAGR

-484 DKAKAAAEAAAQV
+484 DKAKAAAEAAAHV

-503 KAATPAKSAA
+503 KAATPAKPAK
-513 SEKAAAT
+513 SEKAAAS

-621 RAATAELSEAKKAVD
+621 RAAEAELSEAKKAVD

-658 NAAAAAAYYSMQQGA
+658 NAAAAAAYYSMQQG
-673 GGMDHR
+673 GIGMDHR

-695 MATDADA
+695 MATDAD
-702 ARIGTPGSSG
+702 RIGTPGSSG

-744 RSDLRRH
+744 RADLRRH

-907 ADEVTARLD
+907 ADEVTRRLD

>member
-1 LPFSLSETF
+1 
-10 GNFRGAYV
+10 
-18 FLVRTRDFLKVDRY
+18 
-32 DFQKKPRNFRSQNCQ
+32 
-47 KLPGSRCAFA
+47 
-57 VANPPEVITDDGR
+57 
-70 VRYRTVADVSSQA
+70 
-83 SNRGASRRV
+83 
-92 RDTRPDARVQPASI
+92 
-106 RPPHEGCRKQAR
+106 
-118 GESKEPPGT
+118 

-183 ARSLGLVVA
+183 TRSLGLVVA

-322 ELAELRATLAASGA
+322 ELAELRATLATSGA

-347 DATGLASDLKLAQLE
+347 DATGLASDLKVAQLE

-371 LDSAIERQDAVAE
+371 LDSAIERRDAVAE

-411 TQLAEASN
+411 TQLTEALN

-513 SEKAAAT
+513 SEKSAAT

-621 RAATAELSEAKKAVD
+621 RAAEAELSEAKKAVD

-907 ADEVTARLD
+907 ADEVTRRLD

>member
-1 LPFSLSETF
+1 
-10 GNFRGAYV
+10 
-18 FLVRTRDFLKVDRY
+18 
-32 DFQKKPRNFRSQNCQ
+32 
-47 KLPGSRCAFA
+47 
-57 VANPPEVITDDGR
+57 
-70 VRYRTVADVSSQA
+70 
-83 SNRGASRRV
+83 
-92 RDTRPDARVQPASI
+92 
-106 RPPHEGCRKQAR
+106 
-118 GESKEPPGT
+118 

-183 ARSLGLVVA
+183 TRSLGLVVA

-233 GTDAMQTTNV
+233 GTAAMQTTNV

-322 ELAELRATLAASGA
+322 EIAELRATLATSGA

-347 DATGLASDLKLAQLE
+347 DATGLAFDLKVAQLE

-411 TQLAEASN
+411 TQLTEASN
-419 GARDAERA
+419 GRRDAERA
-427 LEASAREVERLR
+427 LEASAREVERLW
-439 SELDEMPRIIP
+439 SELDERPRIIP
-450 ASPVQGVNDAGR
+450 ATPARSND
-462 LAELERER
+462 AELERER

-513 SEKAAAT
+513 SEKSAAT

-621 RAATAELSEAKKAVD
+621 RAAEAELSEAKKAVD

-658 NAAAAAAYYSMQQGA
+658 NAAAAAAYYSMQQSA

-688 SSEVYSR
+688 SSAVYSR
-695 MATDADA
+695 MATDAD
-702 ARIGTPGSSG
+702 RIGTPGSSG

-760 DLDAAWTSAGEAHMG
+760 DFDAAWTSAVEAHMG

-907 ADEVTARLD
+907 ADEVTRRLD

>member
-1 LPFSLSETF
+1 
-10 GNFRGAYV
+10 
-18 FLVRTRDFLKVDRY
+18 
-32 DFQKKPRNFRSQNCQ
+32 
-47 KLPGSRCAFA
+47 
-57 VANPPEVITDDGR
+57 
-70 VRYRTVADVSSQA
+70 
-83 SNRGASRRV
+83 
-92 RDTRPDARVQPASI
+92 
-106 RPPHEGCRKQAR
+106 
-118 GESKEPPGT
+118 

-183 ARSLGLVVA
+183 TRSLGLVVA

-322 ELAELRATLAASGA
+322 ELAELRATLATSGA

-371 LDSAIERQDAVAE
+371 LDSAIERRDAVAE

-411 TQLAEASN
+411 TQLTEASN
-419 GARDAERA
+419 GRRDAERA

-439 SELDEMPRIIP
+439 SELDERPRIIP
-450 ASPVQGVNDAGR
+450 ATPAQSND
-462 LAELERER
+462 AELERER

-503 KAATPAKSAA
+503 KAATPAKSAT
-513 SEKAAAT
+513 SEKSAAT

-621 RAATAELSEAKKAVD
+621 RAAEAELSEAKKAVD

-658 NAAAAAAYYSMQQGA
+658 NAAAAAAYYSMQHGT

-695 MATDADA
+695 MATDAD
-702 ARIGTPGSSG
+702 RIGTPGSSG

-907 ADEVTARLD
+907 ADEVTRRLD

>member
-1 LPFSLSETF
+1 
-10 GNFRGAYV
+10 
-18 FLVRTRDFLKVDRY
+18 
-32 DFQKKPRNFRSQNCQ
+32 
-47 KLPGSRCAFA
+47 
-57 VANPPEVITDDGR
+57 
-70 VRYRTVADVSSQA
+70 
-83 SNRGASRRV
+83 
-92 RDTRPDARVQPASI
+92 
-106 RPPHEGCRKQAR
+106 
-118 GESKEPPGT
+118 
-127 MSQVRTFAGL
+127 MS
-137 RIQDREGKKLATVA
+137 D
-151 VEVSRRG
+151 
-158 VRLEGKK
+158 
-165 GTLGNFPYQ
+165 
-174 SIGSWTRAS
+174 
-183 ARSLGLVVA
+183 
-192 ANDAQ
+192 
-197 REVILHADDPKVV
+197 
-210 EAVLTAIDAMVQS
+210 
-223 ILHEMSNSPG
+223 
-233 GTDAMQTTNV
+233 
-243 EATYATPNASSGSEG
+243 
-258 EGEVGG
+258 
-264 DGTTRAS
+264 
-271 SSPAEVS
+271 
-278 SKDGPQMT
+278 
-286 RTESVAKMR
+286 
-295 AAAADKKRREAENR
+295 
-309 AVLAERDLAATVK
+309 
-322 ELAELRATLAASGA
+322 
-336 EGADTAVNNSP
+336 
-347 DATGLASDLKLAQLE
+347 
-362 EELRNVRAQ
+362 
-371 LDSAIERQDAVAE
+371 
-384 RELRVSNRERAVAE
+384 
-398 AELEDV
+398 
-404 EAEEALK
+404 
-411 TQLAEASN
+411 
-419 GARDAERA
+419 
-427 LEASAREVERLR
+427 
-439 SELDEMPRIIP
+439 
-450 ASPVQGVNDAGR
+450 
-462 LAELERER
+462 
-470 DEWRARSENLSEEL
+470 
-484 DKAKAAAEAAAQV
+484 
-497 SEALAA
+497 ALAA
-503 KAATPAKSAA
+503 KAATPAKPAKS
-513 SEKAAAT
+513 AAT

-574 KVAEGRAAAAE
+574 KVAECRAAAAE

-621 RAATAELSEAKKAVD
+621 RAAEAELSEAKKAVD

-644 ARAAAAQLSASAAT
+644 ARAAAAQLSSSAAT
-658 NAAAAAAYYSMQQGA
+658 NAAAAAAYYSMQHSG

-679 EADTKAKDA
+679 DADTKAKDA

-744 RSDLRRH
+744 RADLRRH

-760 DLDAAWTSAGEAHMG
+760 DLDASWTSAGEAHMG

-887 AAASLARTELE
+887 AASSLARTELE

-907 ADEVTARLD
+907 ADEVTRRLD

>member
-1 LPFSLSETF
+1 
-10 GNFRGAYV
+10 
-18 FLVRTRDFLKVDRY
+18 
-32 DFQKKPRNFRSQNCQ
+32 
-47 KLPGSRCAFA
+47 
-57 VANPPEVITDDGR
+57 
-70 VRYRTVADVSSQA
+70 
-83 SNRGASRRV
+83 
-92 RDTRPDARVQPASI
+92 
-106 RPPHEGCRKQAR
+106 
-118 GESKEPPGT
+118 

-233 GTDAMQTTNV
+233 GTAAMQSTNV

-258 EGEVGG
+258 EGELGG

-286 RTESVAKMR
+286 RTEYVAKMR

-322 ELAELRATLAASGA
+322 ELAELRATLATSGA

-347 DATGLASDLKLAQLE
+347 DATGLASDLKVAQLE

-371 LDSAIERQDAVAE
+371 LDSAIERRDAVAE

-411 TQLAEASN
+411 TQITEASN
-419 GARDAERA
+419 GRRDAERA

-439 SELDEMPRIIP
+439 SELDKMPRIIP
-450 ASPVQGVNDAGR
+450 ATPARSNDAGR

-503 KAATPAKSAA
+503 KAATPAKPAKS
-513 SEKAAAT
+513 AAT

-621 RAATAELSEAKKAVD
+621 RAAEAELSEAKKAVD

-644 ARAAAAQLSASAAT
+644 ARAAAAQLSSSAAT
-658 NAAAAAAYYSMQQGA
+658 NAAAAAAYYSMQHSG

-679 EADTKAKDA
+679 DADTKAKDA

-744 RSDLRRH
+744 RADLRRH
-751 EERARAVAG
+751 EERERAVAG

-887 AAASLARTELE
+887 AASSLARTELE

-907 ADEVTARLD
+907 ADEVTRRLD

>member
-1 LPFSLSETF
+1 
-10 GNFRGAYV
+10 
-18 FLVRTRDFLKVDRY
+18 
-32 DFQKKPRNFRSQNCQ
+32 
-47 KLPGSRCAFA
+47 
-57 VANPPEVITDDGR
+57 
-70 VRYRTVADVSSQA
+70 
-83 SNRGASRRV
+83 
-92 RDTRPDARVQPASI
+92 
-106 RPPHEGCRKQAR
+106 
-118 GESKEPPGT
+118 

-183 ARSLGLVVA
+183 TRSLGLVVA

-322 ELAELRATLAASGA
+322 ELAELRATLATSGA

-371 LDSAIERQDAVAE
+371 LDSAIERRDAVAE

-411 TQLAEASN
+411 TQLTEASN
-419 GARDAERA
+419 GRRDAERA

-439 SELDEMPRIIP
+439 SELDERPRIIP
-450 ASPVQGVNDAGR
+450 ATPAQSND
-462 LAELERER
+462 AELERER

-503 KAATPAKSAA
+503 KAATPAKPAKS
-513 SEKAAAT
+513 AAT

-593 AAESAGSLNLEA
+593 AAEAAGSLNLEA

-621 RAATAELSEAKKAVD
+621 RAAEAELSEAKKAVD

-658 NAAAAAAYYSMQQGA
+658 NAAAAAAYYSMQHGT

-695 MATDADA
+695 MATDAD
-702 ARIGTPGSSG
+702 RIGTPGSSG

-907 ADEVTARLD
+907 ADEVTRRLD

>member
-1 LPFSLSETF
+1 
-10 GNFRGAYV
+10 
-18 FLVRTRDFLKVDRY
+18 
-32 DFQKKPRNFRSQNCQ
+32 
-47 KLPGSRCAFA
+47 
-57 VANPPEVITDDGR
+57 
-70 VRYRTVADVSSQA
+70 
-83 SNRGASRRV
+83 
-92 RDTRPDARVQPASI
+92 
-106 RPPHEGCRKQAR
+106 
-118 GESKEPPGT
+118 

-183 ARSLGLVVA
+183 TRSLGLVVA

-322 ELAELRATLAASGA
+322 ELAELRATLATSGA

-371 LDSAIERQDAVAE
+371 LDSAIERRDAVAE

-411 TQLAEASN
+411 TQLTEASN
-419 GARDAERA
+419 GRRDAERA

-439 SELDEMPRIIP
+439 SELDERPRIIP
-450 ASPVQGVNDAGR
+450 ATPAQSND
-462 LAELERER
+462 AELERER

-503 KAATPAKSAA
+503 KAATPAKSAT
-513 SEKAAAT
+513 SEKSAAT

-621 RAATAELSEAKKAVD
+621 RAAEAELSEAKKAVD

-658 NAAAAAAYYSMQQGA
+658 NAAAAAAYYSMQQGG

-695 MATDADA
+695 MATDAD
-702 ARIGTPGSSG
+702 RIGTPGSSG

-907 ADEVTARLD
+907 ADEVTRRLD

>member
-1 LPFSLSETF
+1 
-10 GNFRGAYV
+10 
-18 FLVRTRDFLKVDRY
+18 
-32 DFQKKPRNFRSQNCQ
+32 
-47 KLPGSRCAFA
+47 
-57 VANPPEVITDDGR
+57 
-70 VRYRTVADVSSQA
+70 
-83 SNRGASRRV
+83 
-92 RDTRPDARVQPASI
+92 
-106 RPPHEGCRKQAR
+106 
-118 GESKEPPGT
+118 

-183 ARSLGLVVA
+183 TRSLGLVVA

-243 EATYATPNASSGSEG
+243 EATYATPNASSGGEG

-322 ELAELRATLAASGA
+322 ELAELRATLATSGA

-347 DATGLASDLKLAQLE
+347 DATGLASDLKVAQLE

-371 LDSAIERQDAVAE
+371 LDSAIERRDAVAE

-411 TQLAEASN
+411 TQLTEASN
-419 GARDAERA
+419 GRRDAERA

-439 SELDEMPRIIP
+439 SELDERPRIIP
-450 ASPVQGVNDAGR
+450 ATPARSND
-462 LAELERER
+462 AELERER

-513 SEKAAAT
+513 SEKSAAT

-621 RAATAELSEAKKAVD
+621 RAAEAELSEAKKAVD

-658 NAAAAAAYYSMQQGA
+658 NAAAAAAYYSMQQSGV
-673 GGMDHR
+673 GMDHR

-786 KAESDLLAHELQGN
+786 KAESDLLAHELQDN

-907 ADEVTARLD
+907 ADEVTRRLD